1 MGTVRERW
9 TSGFED
15 SQTSKRLRT
24 PQDLSWLR
32 LSRSYEHTSSN
43 SIGQTTDAGGR
54 SVPLLVGG
62 RGDGLLCDPLD
73 RGLPH
78 IVGELY
84 ILLQRK

>member
-1 MGTVRERW
+1 MP
-9 TSGFED
+9 SAI
-15 SQTSKRLRT
+15 
-24 PQDLSWLR
+24 LSSSSFR
-32 LSRSYEHTSSN
+32 LSHPFRSLLFPTRHSH
-43 SIGQTTDAGGR
+43 AGGR

>member
-1 MGTVRERW
+1 MGPARVFSWVPCER
-9 TSGFED
+9 GGPVVL
-15 SQTSKRLRT
+15 KT
-24 PQDLSWLR
+24 PRHQ
-32 LSRSYEHTSSN
+32 N
-43 SIGQTTDAGGR
+43 DAGGR

>member
-24 PQDLSWLR
+24 PQDLSWL
-32 LSRSYEHTSSN
+32 H
-43 SIGQTTDAGGR
+43 AGGR